1 MENEIQQT
9 EYRKRNNPGEW
20 GSSVREEMTKERF
33 DNIVRI
39 GTWLRQYSPLVHCIT
54 SPIAINDC
62 ANTLLALGARPIMAE
77 HPEEVEEI
85 TAIASGLGVSLA
97 NITDARAVSVLIA
110 GRKARAEGI
119 PSVIDMVGVTCSVL
133 RRRLAQQYVRECA
146 PAVIK
151 GNASEIRAVAGAEF
165 GACGVDTAREDRV
178 SPACPSAVK
187 AMAEIA
193 HGLSVRT
200 GAVVLVSGEID
211 IVSSGKESW
220 ALRNGVPELGQV
232 TGTGCIMNC
241 ICAAALAAG
250 RGGRDRADIPP
261 VTEDAELHAALYAA
275 LLMGISGELTDGS
288 KGLGTYHIGLIDIF
302 SRIGEKELRER
313 AQFERIL

>member
-1 MENEIQQT
+1 MQ
-9 EYRKRNNPGEW
+9 
-20 GSSVREEMTKERF
+20 EEMTKERF
-33 DNIVRI
+33 DNVLRI
-39 GTWLRQYSPLVHCIT
+39 GTWMRRYSPLVHCIT

-62 ANTLLALGARPIMAE
+62 ANTVLALGAKPIMAE

-97 NITDARAVSVLIA
+97 NITDARAASILIA
-110 GRKARAEGI
+110 GRKAKVEGI
-119 PSVIDMVGVTCSVL
+119 PSAIDMVGVTCSAL
-133 RRRLAQQYVRECA
+133 RRHLAQRYVQECA

-165 GACGVDTAREDRV
+165 GVCGVDTAREDRL
-178 SPACPSAVK
+178 SPARPGAVK

-193 HGLSVRT
+193 RDLSART
-200 GAVVLVSGEID
+200 GAVVLVSGEMD

-220 ALRNGVPELGQV
+220 GLKNGVPELGKV

-250 RGGRDRADIPP
+250 KAERDSAE
-261 VTEDAELHAALYAA
+261 TSYKEDTTLNAALYTA
-275 LLMGISGELTDGS
+275 LLMGISGELTDAS
-288 KGLGTYHIGLIDIF
+288 KGLGTYHVGLIDTF
-302 SRIGEKELRER
+302 SKIGEEVLRER
-313 AQFERIL
+313 ARLERLL